1 MNSDWPEYGH
11 HTKNQNMYLKF
22 LTPLIPSVEKIVNFV
37 GPSKFIIQEI
47 QMYYVVI
54 VNHNGMAAHL
64 TRSGCEEC

>member
-1 MNSDWPEYGH
+1 
-11 HTKNQNMYLKF
+11 MYLKF